1 VAAQGPLLR
10 AVEEKRFRGDLYA
23 RLNGFTLHVPPL
35 RERVEEVPS
44 LFRKLVERHGP
55 ARKVDALLVERLCTH
70 GWPFNARELT
80 LLVRRLLALHPDA
93 RVLEAAMWP
102 EEAPAAAPAAAPEEA
117 PPRGQEL
124 DTRAFLAALRD
135 NRGNVKQTAAALG
148 ISRGRAYRFMQ
159 TIDELDLKVI
169 RREPRS

>member
-35 RERVEEVPS
+35 RERVEEVPL
-44 LFRKLVERHGP
+44 LFRKLVERHGGA
-55 ARKVDALLVERLCTH
+55 ARRLDPLLVERLCTH
-70 GWPFNARELT
+70 AWPFNARELT
-80 LLVRRLLALHPDA
+80 LLVRRLVALHPEA
-93 RVLEAAMWP
+93 RTLEAAMWP
-102 EEAPAAAPAAAPEEA
+102 EEAPAAAPEAATA
-117 PPRGQEL
+117 RGQEL
-124 DTRAFLAALRD
+124 DTQAFLAALRE

-148 ISRGRAYRFMQ
+148 ISRGRAYRFMES
-159 TIDELDLKVI
+159 IDELDLEVI